1 MSAEGPD
8 EAFLALVRAHN
19 PGDAVRRHAEAA
31 GMDLE
36 SLKTAEPLT
45 YAAINAVALV
55 RTDARLAPQ
64 VGAVVARL
72 GPHYQLFTVPLVN
85 PQTDT
90 ELRVFPP
97 LQKRELAAFD
107 DALGAFVGTQ
117 TGSLFYRTV
126 GDAAGERRELAWPVS
141 PDAWGA
147 GAALVGPFP
156 SEAEATAWGHAHA
169 DPREG
174 LVFDTL
180 SYAGAWLCDVFK
192 GEL

>member
-1 MSAEGPD
+1 LSAEGPD
-8 EAFLALVRAHN
+8 EAFLALVKAHS
-19 PGDAVRRHAEAA
+19 PSDPVRRQAEAA

-36 SLKTAEPLT
+36 SLRLAEPLT
-45 YAAINAVALV
+45 YAAINAVSLV

-72 GPHYQLFTVPLVN
+72 SPHAQLFTVPLVGQ
-85 PQTDT
+85 QTDT

-117 TGSLFYRTV
+117 AGSLFYRTV
-126 GDAAGERRELAWPVS
+126 GDPAGERRELAWPVS
-141 PDAWGA
+141 PDTWQA
-147 GAALVGPFP
+147 GAALVGPFT
-156 SEAEATAWGHAHA
+156 SETEATAWGHAHA
-169 DPREG
+169 DPRAG
-174 LVFDTL
+174 FVFDTL
-180 SYAGAWLCDVFK
+180 PYAGAWLCDVFK